1 MAIHVMHIM
10 DKLSVSGSEIHGV
23 SKAIERWIP
32 CFNSQEI
39 RFSICSLRAPE
50 EAAQIF
56 ERQGVPVFFLG
67 RSKFDPR
74 TFVDLLKL
82 IEQEKPDILHL
93 SGYGSTTFGRLVG
106 TAKGL
111 PNIVHEHAVFP
122 RQPLY
127 LTLVD
132 ALLSPLTTTA
142 IACSEPV
149 RDFMVAVRK
158 VQPQKVETLFY
169 GLPLTEFKA
178 PAQEVV
184 DQERSKLGIQPGDKV
199 ICNVGRLDTQ
209 KGQIYLLQAATSIL
223 KEFPNTRFLLV
234 GAGPDL
240 EMLQSF
246 AQSEGIADQVIFTGY
261 REDVPTLLAL
271 ADVVAMP
278 SLWEGLPI
286 ALVEAMNMS
295 KPVVGTTAGGMGS
308 AIDDQKTGFI
318 IPFKDCELLANKLI
332 FLLKNSEVAQ
342 SMGSEA
348 QEKCNQYDIAHSYKR
363 LREIYLSLTSQRT
376 NLEVSS
382 SAV

>member
-1 MAIHVMHIM
+1 M
-10 DKLSVSGSEIHGV
+10 
-23 SKAIERWIP
+23 
-32 CFNSQEI
+32 
-39 RFSICSLRAPE
+39 
-50 EAAQIF
+50 
-56 ERQGVPVFFLG
+56 G

-74 TFVDLLKL
+74 TYLDLSKL

-122 RQPLY
+122 KQPLY
-127 LTLVD
+127 LTAVD

-149 RDFMVAVRK
+149 RDFMVTARK

-169 GLPLTEFKA
+169 GLPLKEFKA

-184 DQERSKLGIQPGDKV
+184 DHERSKLGILPGEKV

-209 KGQIYLLQAATSIL
+209 KGQIYLLKAATSIL

-295 KPVVGTTAGGMGS
+295 KPVVGKTAGGMGS

-348 QEKCNQYDIAHSYKR
+348 KEKCKQYDIAHSYKK
-363 LREIYLSLTSQRT
+363 LREIYLSLTSKMT
-376 NLEVSS
+376 NLKVSN
-382 SAV
+382 SAI